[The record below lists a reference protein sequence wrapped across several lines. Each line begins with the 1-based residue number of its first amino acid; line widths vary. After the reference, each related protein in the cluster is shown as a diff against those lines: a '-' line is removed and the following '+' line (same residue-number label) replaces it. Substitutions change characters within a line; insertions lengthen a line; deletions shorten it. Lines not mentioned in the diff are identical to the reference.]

1 MQTSDFDYHL
11 PQSLIA
17 QHPIEPRD
25 HSKMMVVDRKN
36 KTITHQHF
44 FDIVDYLQK
53 GDLLVWNN
61 SKVFKARL
69 FGQLFSKDG
78 KLLREHK
85 KPVEIFLVRPSAN
98 VGVWQALAKPG
109 RHVENGMR
117 VEFVQKDE
125 IQRDKIEI
133 DGDNGQ
139 KKFYCDVIAKRED
152 GTLLVQFPFSEEV
165 VRRKAN
171 TYG

>member
-69 FGQLFSKDG
+69 FGQLFSTDG
-78 KLLREHK
+78 MPLREHK
-85 KPVEIFLVRPSAN
+85 KPVEIFLVRAMEN
-98 VGVWQALAKPG
+98 EGVWKVLAKPG
-109 RHVENGMR
+109 KHVGLGMR
-117 VEFVQKDE
+117 VEFSSD
-125 IQRDKIEI
+125 
-133 DGDNGQ
+133 
-139 KKFYCDVIAKRED
+139 FACDIVAKEKE
-152 GTLLVQFPFSEEV
+152 GTILVQFDGDENS
-165 VRRKAN
+165 
-171 TYG
+171 